1 MSIYKMKC
9 ICTLLLTLCY
19 SVSVYA
25 QYKYENFNDG
35 LPEKWSTT
43 SKISLSLSSEH
54 YKDGNQS
61 LKWEPKDKDAIVI
74 AALGIPKEETIGH
87 LASEIFVYSRRASLD
102 TLIFQFLDTN
112 GKVQRTGRMM
122 LNYNGWREYHRSL
135 GFDYNKGA
143 DSEPVELDECRI
155 IYKSGKGSKGNA
167 IYFDA
172 VKFTGN
178 KDLRRQS
185 APHSQIDSV
194 QFKKIGL
201 AGGNPLESWLNKPS
215 CKAIQVSA
223 DEFSDVEVIRKKYAS
238 LNKKVD
244 KTELTA
250 ALDYVRYSNITR
262 NEDQSIK
269 GRGILAIAKSDTLV
283 KISGYCGVLGRS
295 YLLDKNKE
303 SRDALILFTE
313 YLLDQGL
320 AEGGRNVLPTNSY
333 ENARK
338 FPLGFLDALDAYP
351 SEMRAQVLAMLK
363 WSHEY
368 NQIYNDNLL
377 PGVNTDFI
385 HLKLETLFKLA
396 LANPVK
402 EDVVRDLRY
411 LSKFMESCIAISQG
425 GNDGIK
431 PDGSGFH
438 HHSVHM
444 NYMVAFSTWINRAY
458 SLKGTSFR
466 VSKAACENMCYAI
479 KTLLLETSDGK
490 FFPHS
495 LTGRNPFSPSSTVK
509 KESVA
514 KLIEIEEDLNI
525 KSNDMKAFY
534 NYLYKENKYPVK
546 KEDLDGFYQ
555 LNYAQLGVLRKNNWI
570 AAMRGFTSRMFGA
583 EIYDKQNRY
592 GRYQSYGSLEV
603 LYNGDSNSTGYIA
616 KGKGWDWNVIP
627 GTTTIHLPWNKLTTR
642 ALTATEFQKK
652 NFAGSLSLGK
662 NGIFG
667 MDFQQDARG
676 KYTPDNLVFRKSV
689 FAFNNI
695 LVCLGSSINAKT
707 DIGNVATNLFQNVF
721 AEQMPKVHISEKAI
735 SAKTVSVKSDHHS
748 ISVEQ
753 NGFWL
758 INGVNTGYY
767 ISKGNDRVEI
777 LTGEQETPD
786 YSSHDGKKKNKALV
800 SKAWINHGNEPVNVK
815 YHFVVV
821 PQTNP
826 GEMKLICSEIEK
838 NEIYTVL
845 KQTDSIHIV
854 KYIPE
859 NLISYVFYEP
869 MKNVGVRYVESISKP
884 CLLGIKEVSDIINL
898 SIASP
903 DLNAVADEQSYWKST
918 ESKVSLQLKGKWKI
932 LENNNKAEIQSN
944 TEGLNMTF
952 TLIHGFPN
960 HIVLQKDNCTNK

>member
-1 MSIYKMKC
+1 MKSIA
-9 ICTLLLTLCY
+9 ILLFSIGY
-19 SVSVYA
+19 GISSYA
-25 QYKYENFNDG
+25 QYKYENFNKG

-43 SKISLSLSSEH
+43 SKIPLSLSSEH

-61 LKWEPKDKDAIVI
+61 LKWEPKDKDVI
-74 AALGIPKEETIGH
+74 TISSLSIPKEETIGP
-87 LASEIFVYSRRASLD
+87 LASEIFVYSKYASSD
-102 TLIFQFLDTN
+102 TLIFQFLDPK
-112 GKVQRTGRMM
+112 GKVQRSGRMM
-122 LNYNGWREYHRSL
+122 LNYSGWREYHRSF
-135 GFDYNKGA
+135 GFDYNKGS
-143 DSEPVELDECRI
+143 DSEPFELNECRI
-155 IYKSGKGSKGNA
+155 IYKSGKGSKSNT

-172 VKFTGN
+172 VRFTGN
-178 KDLRRQS
+178 KDLRRQT
-185 APHSQIDSV
+185 APHTQIDSV

-215 CKAIQVSA
+215 GKVIQVSEN
-223 DEFSDVEVIRKKYAS
+223 EFKDIEELRKKYAS
-238 LNKKVD
+238 LNKTID
-244 KTELTA
+244 KTELA
-250 ALDYVRYSNITR
+250 ASMEYIRHANLKR
-262 NEDQSIK
+262 NDDHSIK
-269 GRGILAIAKSDTLV
+269 GKGILAISKSDTLV

-295 YLLDKNKE
+295 YLMDKNKE
-303 SRDALILFTE
+303 SRDALVLFTE

-351 SEMRAQVLAMLK
+351 SEMRAKVLAMLK

-368 NQIYNDNLL
+368 NQIYNENLL

-411 LSKFMESCIAISQG
+411 LSKFMERCIAISQG

-431 PDGSGFH
+431 PDGAGFH
-438 HHSVHM
+438 HHSAHM

-466 VSKAACENMCYAI
+466 VSKAAYENMSYAI
-479 KTLLLETSDGK
+479 KTLLSETSDGK

-495 LTGRNPFSPSSTVK
+495 LTGRNPFSSSSTVK

-514 KLIEIEEDLNI
+514 KLIEIGDDLNI

-555 LNYAQLGVLRKNNWI
+555 LNYAQLGILRKDNWI

-603 LYNGDSNSTGYIA
+603 LYNGDVNSTGYLA

-642 ALTATEFQKK
+642 SLTATEFQKK

-695 LVCLGSSINAKT
+695 LVCLGSHINAKT
-707 DIGNVATNLFQNVF
+707 DVGNVATNLFQSVF
-721 AEQMPKVHISEKAI
+721 VEHTPEVVISDKAVSANTISEGNN
-735 SAKTVSVKSDHHS
+735 HYS
-748 ISVEQ
+748 IAVEQ
-753 NGFWL
+753 NGLWL
-758 INGVNTGYY
+758 INGVKTGYY
-767 ISKGNDRVEI
+767 IPKGNDKVEI

-786 YSSHDGKKKNKALV
+786 YSSHDGKKKNKALT
-800 SKAWINHGNEPVNVK
+800 SKAWINHGKEPVNVK

-821 PQTNP
+821 PQTSSD
-826 GEMKLICSEIEK
+826 EMKSISSKIER

-845 KQTDSIHIV
+845 EQTDSIHIV

-859 NLISYVFYEP
+859 SLTSYVFFEP
-869 MKNVGVRYVESISKP
+869 MKNVKTGYVQSISKP
-884 CLLGIKEVSDIINL
+884 CLLGIKDVSGTVSL

-903 DLNAVADEQSYWKST
+903 DLNAVADQQSYWKST
-918 ESKVSLQLKGKWKI
+918 ISKISLQLKGRWKV
-932 LENNNKAEIQSN
+932 LENKNNAEIHSN
-944 TEGLNMTF
+944 KEGLNITF
-952 TLIHGFPN
+952 SLIHGFSN
-960 HIVLQKDNCTNK
+960 NLVLKKDN